1 MNQNS
6 IQAEAAH
13 FEIVFRRNMS
23 EWVLLKQDPLLPF
36 DLRFKD
42 PEPGKAGAIGY
53 ARFVGRKT
61 GGLIRVLAPGC
72 RPQTLFFPVE
82 RIE

>member
-1 MNQNS
+1 MYENLNQEKP
-6 IQAEAAH
+6 AR
-13 FEIVFRRNMS
+13 FEIIFRKPRS
-23 EWVLLKQDPLLPF
+23 EWVLMKQDPLVPF
-36 DLRFKD
+36 DLRFKH

-61 GGLIRVLAPGC
+61 GGLIRVVEPNC
-72 RPQTLFFPVE
+72 RPQTVFFPVE